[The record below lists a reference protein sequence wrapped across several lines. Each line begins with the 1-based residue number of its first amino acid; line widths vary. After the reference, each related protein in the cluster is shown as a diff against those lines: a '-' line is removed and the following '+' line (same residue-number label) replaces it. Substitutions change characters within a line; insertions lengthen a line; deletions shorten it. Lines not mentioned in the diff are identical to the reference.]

1 MKPSNTRL
9 FARAAL
15 WLPAALWYTVIF
27 RFSAQTA
34 TVSGTLSD
42 RLLYRLLE
50 AGSAA
55 FRVLTADGRYAV
67 VEFLSFYERKAAHMF
82 LYFVLLGLL
91 MLALRPLLTSIPRRN
106 GAAMAL
112 CAVLACLDEYHQ
124 TMVPGRSSELRDV
137 LVDLAGAA
145 CFLLLW
151 WLVRRVWKS
160 YRLDLR
166 S

>member
-1 MKPSNTRL
+1 MKHTRPL
-9 FARAAL
+9 ARAAL
-15 WLPAALWYTVIF
+15 WLPAALWYAVIF
-27 RFSAQTA
+27 RFSAQSA
-34 TVSGTLSD
+34 SVSGALSD

-55 FRVLTADGRYAV
+55 FRVLTAEGKYAV

-91 MLALRPLLTSIPRRN
+91 MPALRPLLASIPRRN
-106 GAAMAL
+106 GTAMVL
-112 CAVLACLDEYHQ
+112 CTVLASLDEYHQ
-124 TMVPGRSSELRDV
+124 TMVPGRSGELRDV

-160 YRLDLR
+160 CRPEPR